1 MTKGISKAKE
11 AFQAVLA
18 QEPKEASEIKARAL
32 QAVVKRKSYTI
43 TDKAEIQG
51 VLLERVANG
60 ESVNSICKDP
70 DMPTRGMVYD
80 WSYDESFSFGDRFAR
95 ALENRAHCLLDD
107 CIDIADNIDFSETD
121 AAILSARINHAKMR
135 IDARLRVIGKMSPNR
150 YGDKVTHVG
159 PNGGAI
165 QIAALTIDSS
175 TLDANQR
182 DVLRQALLAARD
194 GHNVIEHNRDKT
206 SDES

>member
-1 MTKGISKAKE
+1 MDKVVSKAKE

-32 QAVVKRKSYTI
+32 QAVAKRKSYTI
-43 TDKAEIQG
+43 TDKHEIQS

-60 ESVNSICKDP
+60 ESVNSVCKDP

-80 WSYDESFSFGDRFAR
+80 WSYDDPSLFGNKFAR
-95 ALENRAHCLLDD
+95 ALDNRAHCLLDD
-107 CIDIADNIDFSETD
+107 CIDIADNIDFNETD

-150 YGDKVTHVG
+150 YGDKVQHVG
-159 PNGGAI
+159 ANGGPI
-165 QIAALTIDSS
+165 QVAALTIDSS
-175 TLDANQR
+175 TLDASQR

-194 GHNVIEHNRDKT
+194 GHNVIEHDSDKT
-206 SDES
+206 SDRS